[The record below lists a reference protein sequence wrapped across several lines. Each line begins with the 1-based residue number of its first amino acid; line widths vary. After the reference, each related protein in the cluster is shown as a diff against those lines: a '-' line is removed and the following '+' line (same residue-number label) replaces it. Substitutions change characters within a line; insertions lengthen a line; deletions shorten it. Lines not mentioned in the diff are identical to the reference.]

1 MSFSIPKLSIIV
13 LFFIATIASIFIGVG
28 QIDFSEIWI
37 KESTSQFIILNS
49 RLPRTI
55 SLIIAGFGLSIA
67 GLVFQQISNNKFV
80 SPTTSSAIS
89 GAQLGLA
96 ISVVFFGNSSTFIKM
111 GFAFS
116 VSFLS
121 TIIFMLILRKI
132 KYKTIIYVP
141 LIGLMLASI
150 FTSFSTFL
158 AYSYNFLQTLNGW
171 FVGNLS
177 LVISGRYE
185 LLYIVIPA
193 IILTF
198 IYAKQFTIIG
208 LGQDF
213 STNIGIN
220 YNFFITIGLILIAI
234 VSASTVIIVGN
245 LPFVGLI
252 IPNIVSHLFGDNL
265 EKNIWIVGI
274 TGALFLLIAD
284 SISRLIIYPYEISI
298 GLVIGILGTLIF
310 LLILFRGDR
319 S

>member
-1 MSFSIPKLSIIV
+1 
-13 LFFIATIASIFIGVG
+13 
-28 QIDFSEIWI
+28 
-37 KESTSQFIILNS
+37 
-49 RLPRTI
+49 
-55 SLIIAGFGLSIA
+55 
-67 GLVFQQISNNKFV
+67 
-80 SPTTSSAIS
+80 
-89 GAQLGLA
+89 
-96 ISVVFFGNSSTFIKM
+96 
-111 GFAFS
+111 
-116 VSFLS
+116 
-121 TIIFMLILRKI
+121 
-132 KYKTIIYVP
+132 
-141 LIGLMLASI
+141 MLASI

-171 FVGNLS
+171 FVGNFS
-177 LVISGRYE
+177 LIISGRYE

-252 IPNIVSHLFGDNL
+252 IPNIVTHLFGDNL

-284 SISRLIIYPYEISI
+284 SISRIIIYPYEISI